1 MENHTQLLVAL
12 QKRVR
17 ELEDALTHQRQVTA
31 AAEMRCRAL
40 ETSQGL
46 NFWRATLQGRRAPES
61 TSSTPIKP
69 HK

>member
-1 MENHTQLLVAL
+1 MENHTQVLVAL
-12 QKRVR
+12 QKRVP
-17 ELEDALTHQRQVTA
+17 ELEDALTHQQQVTA

-46 NFWRATLQGRRAPES
+46 AWRATLQGRRAPEPA
-61 TSSTPIKP
+61 TVTPIKP

>member
-1 MENHTQLLVAL
+1 MENHTQVLVAL

-17 ELEDALTHQRQVTA
+17 ELEDALKHQRALTA
-31 AAEMRCRAL
+31 AAERRCRAL

-46 NFWRATLQGRRAPES
+46 AWRATLHGRRASNPAP
-61 TSSTPIKP
+61 TTPIKP